1 MRRPTSNRHKPG
13 VGSDV
18 CRAGAAAVVLLFT
31 QDAWAADRTF
41 TVTDFDR
48 IEVDGAFDVSVE
60 TGKSPTVRASGST
73 TAVDQLLVEVRARTL
88 RIRPA
93 RTNWGGWPGE
103 KPAAPKIKVTA
114 PALKDASLRGSGTLS
129 VSRMRA
135 ATVRVFQVGGGQVL
149 VGAVES
155 DQIIVSQTGSGLV
168 TLSGKALLGKVTS
181 DGSGRIAAERLSIG
195 DLTLQSGSAGALSL
209 LAVRSAK
216 VVSNGSGEIVILGS
230 PACTV
235 SAVGPG
241 QVRCGK

>member
-1 MRRPTSNRHKPG
+1 VRLKACWG
-13 VGSDV
+13 
-18 CRAGAAAVVLLFT
+18 AGAVLVTVLGSVS
-31 QDAWAADRTF
+31 APAADRNF

-60 TGKSPTVRASGST
+60 TGKSPSVRATGST
-73 TAVDQLLVEVRARTL
+73 AGVDQLLIEIRARTL

-129 VSRMRA
+129 VSKMRS
-135 ATVRVFQVGGGQVL
+135 ATVRIFQVGGGQVT
-149 VGAVES
+149 VGAVET

-168 TLSGKALLGKVTS
+168 SLSGKALLGKVTT
-181 DGSGRIAAERLSIG
+181 DGSGRLVADRLSIG
-195 DLTLQSGSAGALSL
+195 DLTLQTASAGSVSL
-209 LAVRSAK
+209 AAVRSAK
-216 VVSNGSGEIVILGS
+216 VVSNGSGEVTILGS